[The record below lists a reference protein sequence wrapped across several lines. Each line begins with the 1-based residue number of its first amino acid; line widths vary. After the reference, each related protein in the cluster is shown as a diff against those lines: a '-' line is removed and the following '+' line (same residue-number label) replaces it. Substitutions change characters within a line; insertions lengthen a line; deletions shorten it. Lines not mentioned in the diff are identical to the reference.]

1 MARLN
6 GKGTE
11 EKGPETGRRLGKC
24 YRKDSS
30 DNQFQLGQGMGNGVK
45 QDLSN
50 QKTINTNKIKMK
62 IAVTNKRKQPN

>member
-30 DNQFQLGQGMGNGVK
+30 DNQFQLGQGMGKRRKAGLVESKN
-45 QDLSN
+45 N
-50 QKTINTNKIKMK
+50 QHK
-62 IAVTNKRKQPN
+62 